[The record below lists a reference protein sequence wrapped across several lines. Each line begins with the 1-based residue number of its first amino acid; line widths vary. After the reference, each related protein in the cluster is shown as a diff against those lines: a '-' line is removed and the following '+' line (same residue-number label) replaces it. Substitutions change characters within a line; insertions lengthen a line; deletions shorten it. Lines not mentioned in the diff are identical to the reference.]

1 MAGEKH
7 VCPALPPM
15 LPQFSWYRYTAA
27 LCSDRRKYLRAC
39 TLRSSSRSSLEDLE
53 RLGKIMALRSG
64 VTCATFEGRGF
75 GGGAGGARFCLC
87 DTRRNCRTKDWLS
100 VEPRLKSGS
109 ALSCGWAAYLCSGV
123 GVATTAAATDGCS
136 WCSELVRLLLLP
148 LAGLRRSKRLAS
160 VLERSCSGGACAG
173 YFCSG

>member
-1 MAGEKH
+1 M
-7 VCPALPPM
+7 VCRS
-15 LPQFSWYRYTAA
+15 FSWRLGLRYTAA

-39 TLRSSSRSSLEDLE
+39 TLRSSSSSSLEDLE

-64 VTCATFEGRGF
+64 VTCATLLARGL

-87 DTRRNCRTKDWLS
+87 ETRRSCRTKDWLS

-109 ALSCGWAAYLCSGV
+109 ALSCGCAAYLCNGAGTGAS
-123 GVATTAAATDGCS
+123 GCS
-136 WCSELVRLLLLP
+136 CCSELVRLLLP
-148 LAGLRRSKRLAS
+148 AGFRRSKRLAS
-160 VLERSCSGGACAG
+160 VLERCCSGGAGAG